1 VKLLSVSSAFRRIWK
16 PGTTVSATQ
25 RTRKTGER
33 ERERNQR
40 TRIFYGRASL
50 GPTPRHTKSLFYN
63 GKHF

>member
-33 ERERNQR
+33 ERERER
-40 TRIFYGRASL
+40 ETREQGFSTD
-50 GPTPRHTKSLFYN
+50 GPV
-63 GKHF
+63 

>member
-33 ERERNQR
+33 ERERE
-40 TRIFYGRASL
+40 TREQGFSTDW
-50 GPTPRHTKSLFYN
+50 PV
-63 GKHF
+63 